1 MSREDDIIATWGRE
15 FAIAIDDI
23 AQANRQDG
31 YEVYHAVFGKA
42 PMLDT
47 LRNLTEAQLGALRDA
62 ARTIMETD
70 AIDATHVAEA
80 VKATIWNWTQ

>member
-1 MSREDDIIATWGRE
+1 MSDEDDIIDTWCRE

-23 AQANRQDG
+23 VWADRQDG

-47 LRNLTEAQLGALRDA
+47 LRNLTDAQLSALRDA
-62 ARTIMETD
+62 AREIMEKY
-70 AIDATHVAEA
+70 AIDTTHIAEA
-80 VKATIWNWTQ
+80 VRVTIWHWTE